1 MRINRK
7 YQSLVMGLCMAT
19 GMSFF
24 MSLFMTLV
32 NAGLHEKFLGM
43 WIRSWGLGLIVAIP
57 TSLILPKFI
66 AKLVDRIMEN
76 EDEVQKMEE
85 RHEL

>member
-7 YQSLVMGLCMAT
+7 CQSLVMGLCMAT

-24 MSLFMTLV
+24 MSLFMILV

-43 WIRSWGLGLIVAIP
+43 WIRSY
-57 TSLILPKFI
+57 
-66 AKLVDRIMEN
+66 
-76 EDEVQKMEE
+76 
-85 RHEL
+85 

>member
-19 GMSFF
+19 G

-66 AKLVDRIMEN
+66 AKLVDIIMEN
-76 EDEVQKMEE
+76 EDEVQKMEG

>member
-7 YQSLVMGLCMAT
+7 YQSLVMGLCMAI

-32 NAGLHEKFLGM
+32 NVGLHEKFLGIWM
-43 WIRSWGLGLIVAIP
+43 RSLGLGLIVAIP

-66 AKLVDRIMEN
+66 TKLVDRIMEN
-76 EDEVQKMEE
+76 KDESQKLEE
-85 RHEL
+85 THKL